1 MKTKRLG
8 LNKSVFSL
16 GWLFAV
22 LLVLLFST
30 SCQGLPIK
38 IELPW
43 VNSSEPTEDAQ
54 MPVDSIGTPTPVS
67 PEPEPTLTAETAVEK
82 LLIWLPP
89 ELSPNE
95 ESLAGYLLQEKL
107 NNFARENKIE
117 VIVRVKS
124 QTGSGS
130 LTDSLT
136 ATNLAANS
144 LLPDLIVLSAT
155 DLQLAAKRDLI
166 YPHPRLQE
174 MMNDT
179 DWYPIGQEVSLVN
192 GQVLGIPLLTN
203 PLTLVYNEASLLVPS
218 DEWTEIKNNF
228 GYFGFAADDSQAKYL
243 LMLYISAG
251 GKVMDAQGRAI
262 LEEEPL
268 VEALTALKEGQSAL
282 HISNLTVG
290 FQTEDQVWNAFLNRS
305 LDTAIVPVA
314 TILNRGE
321 SVNNQPKPA
330 LTEPDLTLGTAMA
343 WALGSP
349 DPTRQEHALNL
360 LMELTET
367 EFLSSWSEA
376 LGWLPTRPSALGAWK
391 EPNLKPSLEKIAQAT
406 RLYPPEEIVNRLGPA
421 LRNAT
426 LLILR
431 DGADPIE
438 TAKTTIESI
447 K

>member
-1 MKTKRLG
+1 MKTKRVG
-8 LNKSVFSL
+8 LYNSVRSR

-30 SCQGLPIK
+30 ACQGLPIK

-43 VNSSEPTEDAQ
+43 INTPKPIEEPESPLDA
-54 MPVDSIGTPTPVS
+54 VGTPTPVS
-67 PEPEPTLTAETAVEK
+67 PEPEPTLTAETAAEK
-82 LLIWLPP
+82 LIIWLPP
-89 ELSPNE
+89 ELSPHE
-95 ESLAGYLLQEKL
+95 ESLAGFLLQEKL
-107 NNFARENKIE
+107 NNFAHENKIE
-117 VIVRVKS
+117 IVVRVKS
-124 QTGSGS
+124 QIGSGS

-136 ATNLAANS
+136 ATNLAAPT

-174 MMNDT
+174 LMNDT

-203 PLTLVYNEASLLVPS
+203 PLTLVYNEVSLLVPS
-218 DEWTEIKNNF
+218 NDWTAIKDNF

-243 LMLYISAG
+243 LMLYISVG
-251 GKVMDAQGRAI
+251 GKVIDPQGRAI
-262 LEEEPL
+262 LEEGPL

-305 LDTAIVPVA
+305 LDTAIVPVG

-321 SVNNQPKPA
+321 PVNNQPKPA
-330 LTEPDLTLGTAMA
+330 LTEPELTLGSAMA
-343 WALGSP
+343 WALGNP
-349 DPTRQEHALNL
+349 DPIRQELAMKL
-360 LMELTET
+360 LAELTET

-376 LGWLPTRPSALGAWK
+376 LGWLPARPSALGAWK
-391 EPNLKPSLEKIAQAT
+391 EPNLKPSLEKIAQAA